1 MTKKI
6 YWTLSVLI
14 PISLPVFSVISC
26 SSQTSQ
32 TGTSEAAEFSFLNFK
47 SELVRAASQT
57 PLSDVQSL
65 KDRLL
70 REFGYNPIFKMGLKS
85 LDVKV
90 EGNFFILDYEIEAPK
105 GPISVFAQDPSKLPP
120 DREILKGTIK
130 AAGRK
135 N

>member
-26 SSQTSQ
+26 SSQTNQ

-47 SELVRAASQT
+47 LESVRAASET
-57 PLSDVQSL
+57 PLSAVQSL

-70 REFGYNPIFKMGLKS
+70 REFRYDPILKMGLKN

-90 EGNFFILDYEIEAPK
+90 EGDFFILDYELETPK
-105 GPISVFAQDPSKLPP
+105 GSISDFGQDPSKLPP
-120 DREILKGTIK
+120 DRETLKGTIK
-130 AAGRK
+130 AAGLK

>member
-6 YWTLSVLI
+6 YWTLSALI

-32 TGTSEAAEFSFLNFK
+32 TGTSEAAEFSFLSFK
-47 SELVRAASQT
+47 SVSVSTASQT
-57 PLSDVQSL
+57 PLSGVQSL
-65 KDRLL
+65 KNRLL
-70 REFGYNPIFKMGLKS
+70 QEFRYDENLKMGLKS

-120 DREILKGTIK
+120 DRETLKGTIK